1 MLVVNGTDG
10 INFQPPVGDDA
21 SKIGMKDMI
30 DNVIGSFFQIS
41 TLFKRLNTDG
51 TYLGKMHSDLAISS
65 VLALLS
71 DAIVTKDKKFHD
83 LKKNFNKYSYL

>member
-1 MLVVNGTDG
+1 
-10 INFQPPVGDDA
+10 
-21 SKIGMKDMI
+21 MI

-41 TLFKRLNTDG
+41 TLFNRLDTDG
-51 TYLGKMHSDLAISS
+51 TYLGEMHSDLAINS

-71 DAIVTKDKKFHD
+71 DAIITKDKKCHD